1 MSPTHDM
8 IIDNGTGS
16 AVRSDLNNALAA
28 LVSLSSS
35 ATEPSTKYAYQ
46 LWADTNTG
54 ILKIRNSANN
64 AWIELLQL
72 DGTLTMEDGSASAPA
87 LAFRDDL
94 DTGIFQGAAN
104 DLRIT
109 TGGSEVMRIEN
120 TNVGIGASLSSVPRA
135 LTIKTGTQNDGVRL
149 INASD
154 QTVAE
159 LGGADT
165 DNDTGLLTLS
175 NDGSQTVQF
184 NANGTCKIEHTSGFV
199 VGSDATVRGLGT
211 FVNTGG
217 DCNLAVI
224 GGDSNNSQI
233 LIGDNTDNDA
243 GKIQYANADN
253 SLRLVANAGER
264 LQLHSNGGVF
274 IGVSTNH
281 GSTASGVVN
290 FAGFT
295 SRQGLG
301 NNNSASAINWAWNTS
316 GSTNVLEGWVD
327 TTNVCSINQ
336 GASNIT
342 SDYRIKKSVKSISYS
357 VLDKIQKLRPV
368 EYNIKDYKVHG
379 LLLHK
384 NDDFVQTGFIAHEVQ
399 EVIPSAVREKK
410 DDEKLQQIDLAAIVT
425 TLTKGMQELIDK
437 VNVLESE
444 LAVLKGN

>member
-1 MSPTHDM
+1 MATHDYV
-8 IIDNGTGS
+8 IDNGTGS
-16 AVRSDLNNALAA
+16 AVRADINLALQAI
-28 LVSLSSS
+28 VSLNSS

-72 DGTLTMEDGSASAPA
+72 DGTLTMEDGSASAPG

-109 TGGSEVMRIEN
+109 TGGTEVMRIEN
-120 TNVGIGASLSSVPRA
+120 TNVGIGAGLTSVPRS
-135 LTIKTGTQNDGVRL
+135 LTIRTGVTNDGIRI

-175 NDGSQTVQF
+175 NNGSQFVQF
-184 NANGTCKIEHTSGFV
+184 NANGTSFINNTLGLV
-199 VGSDATVRGLGT
+199 VGSDQTVRGLGT

-224 GGDSNNSQI
+224 GGDSNNSQL
-233 LIGDNTDNDA
+233 LIGDNTDVDA
-243 GKIQYANADN
+243 GKIQYANVDN
-253 SLRLVANAGER
+253 SLRFHANATER
-264 LQLHSNGGVF
+264 LQIHSNGAVF
-274 IGVSTNH
+274 IGVSTTH
-281 GSTASGVVN
+281 GTTATGVMN
-290 FAGFT
+290 FAGFS
-295 SRQGLG
+295 SRRGTG
-301 NNNSASAINWAWNTS
+301 NNNTSNVINWAWNTS
-316 GSTNVLEGWVD
+316 GGTNVLEGWVD
-327 TTNVCSINQ
+327 NSNVCSINQ
-336 GASNIT
+336 SAFNIT
-342 SDYRIKKSVKSISYS
+342 SDYRIKKSVKSITYS

-368 EYNIKDYKVHG
+368 QFNIKDYKING

-384 NDDFVQTGFIAHEVQ
+384 DDDFVKTGFIAHEVQ